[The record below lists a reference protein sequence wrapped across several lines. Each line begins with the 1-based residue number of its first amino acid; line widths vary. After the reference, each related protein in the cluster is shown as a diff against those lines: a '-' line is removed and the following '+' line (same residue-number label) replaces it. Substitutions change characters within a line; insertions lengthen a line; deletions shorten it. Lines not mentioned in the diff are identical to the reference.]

1 MNFKQAFIFGQ
12 EGKNKGL
19 PMGEAF
25 KRLSSALNDIQRGK
39 IYTLAGGPKSGKST
53 VADVAFVIEPAIYVL
68 HHNAHYDE
76 LISEIQQQLSVQITP
91 SQRLA
96 LNKEYEELVAKKI
109 DFEII
114 YNSYEIDRVSK
125 EFDFMAH
132 FLHRDYGIYQI
143 PLPEGKTYREKKF
156 VPLSAQYLRGELTY
170 DNNNYDEER
179 ETIRVTADIESKIKE
194 TYNKRIVPLF
204 GEYDENGVRVS
215 KGLINFVDVKDNP
228 TGVRNWLIRY
238 AEKHGEF
245 VYSTF
250 VKDNV
255 THKRLIGYKATN
267 PNKFVLI
274 VTDHLRKLLPE
285 RGFDLKKTVDK
296 FSEYAVEFRNVCNF
310 SFLHIIHLNRAMSNV
325 DRRSLDE
332 DKLFPTAEDIKETGN
347 LSEDSNYIITMFNPN
362 DDKYNL
368 KSHFGTQIRKNDN
381 TLIYPDMRSLHLVES
396 RHCICPQH
404 FRINMHGDIKKF
416 TPITIQN
423 Y

>member
-1 MNFKQAFIFGQ
+1 MNFKQAFVFGQ

-25 KRLSSALNDIQRGK
+25 KKLASALNDIQRGR

-53 VADVAFVIEPAIYVL
+53 VADVAFVIEPAIFVL
-68 HHNAHYDE
+68 HNNAYYDTI
-76 LISEIQQQLSVQITP
+76 LLNIQQKLSVELDP
-91 SQRLA
+91 NKRAA
-96 LNKEYEELVAKKI
+96 LNKEYEAASAKKI

-132 FLHRDYGIYQI
+132 FLHRDYGIYEI
-143 PLPEGKTYREKKF
+143 PLPEGKTYREKRF
-156 VPLSAQYLRGELTY
+156 VPLSAHYLRGELTY
-170 DNNNYDEER
+170 DNNNYSEER
-179 ETIRVTADIESKIKE
+179 ETIKVTEDIKAKIKE
-194 TYNKRIVPLF
+194 TYVKRIIPLF
-204 GEYDENGVRVS
+204 GEYNEQGERVS

-245 VYSTF
+245 IYSTF
-250 VKDNV
+250 TKDGIV
-255 THKRLIGYKATN
+255 HKRLIGYKPKN

-285 RGFDLKKTVDK
+285 RGFTPKATVDK

-310 SFLHIIHLNRAMSNV
+310 SFLHIIHLNRAMANT

-368 KSHFGTQIRKNDN
+368 KSHFGTQIRRKDN
-381 TLIYPDMRSLHLVES
+381 SLIYPDMRSLHLVES
-396 RHCICPQH
+396 RHGPCPQH

-416 TPITIQN
+416 TSVTIQS
-423 Y
+423 